1 MIAKQIGYGALC
13 MIAGF
18 GISVATS
25 VGAITPKETVGAAP
39 KLSHQCKQRTID
51 DNLLVIC
58 PNSESGTLRN
68 MLK

>member
-13 MIAGF
+13 MVAGF
-18 GISVATS
+18 GISVAAS
-25 VGAITPKETVGAAP
+25 VGAITPKDTMGAAP
-39 KLSHQCKQRTID
+39 KLSTQCKQRTID